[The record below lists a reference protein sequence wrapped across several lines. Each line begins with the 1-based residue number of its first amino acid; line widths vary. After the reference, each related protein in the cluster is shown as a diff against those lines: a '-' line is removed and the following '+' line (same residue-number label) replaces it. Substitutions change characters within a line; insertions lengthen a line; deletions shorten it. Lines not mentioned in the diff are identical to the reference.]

1 MEQRF
6 GYCDSCKNKGMC
18 YRCYRGSYYE
28 FDHSGEEERTGQYGT
43 Y

>member
-6 GYCDSCKNKGMC
+6 GYCETCKNKGMC
-18 YRCYRGSYYE
+18 QKCYRGSYYE
-28 FDHSGEEERTGQYGT
+28 HDFENGERIGQYGV